1 MSKSIESRFII
12 ARANSA
18 SSSVTK
24 TTGANATPFSAS
36 ISSRPMPLMTVRSSR
51 QTMGMRM
58 PWRCSVRA
66 RLRAY
71 WIHRPEFTRQRSFT
85 ATSAGL
91 RQRRKASL
99 PTSLS
104 GIRAASAWM
113 SSDCSS
119 LVTRPGVL
127 LKSKS
132 LVARLNTMLSALR
145 WSRSSALVRDTGTCV
160 APMREATRWRW

>member
-1 MSKSIESRFII
+1 
-12 ARANSA
+12 
-18 SSSVTK
+18 
-24 TTGANATPFSAS
+24 
-36 ISSRPMPLMTVRSSR
+36 MPLMTVRSSR

-58 PWRCSVRA
+58 PWRCRVRA

-71 WIHRPEFTRQRSFT
+71 WIQRPEFTRQRSFT

-104 GIRAASAWM
+104 GIRAASASM
-113 SSDCSS
+113 SSDCNS

-132 LVARLNTMLSALR
+132 LVARLKTMLSALR
-145 WSRSSALVRDTGTCV
+145 CSSSSALVRETGTCV
-160 APMREATRWRW
+160 APMREATRWRWWPERISPSESAKIGAMKPSFRSDSSIRSRRSGTADLGL